1 MRLLADENFNNDIL
15 RGLLRAKPDID
26 ILRVQDTEMVG
37 APDPTLLEWA
47 AQEGRILLTHD
58 VQTMNKFAYQR
69 VAAGLPMP
77 GIFQVH
83 GNMPIGQAIEEL
95 LIAIEASDPTEWE
108 NRVAHFPIR

>member
-1 MRLLADENFNNDIL
+1 
-15 RGLLRAKPDID
+15 
-26 ILRVQDTEMVG
+26 
-37 APDPTLLEWA
+37 
-47 AQEGRILLTHD
+47 
-58 VQTMNKFAYQR
+58 MNKFAYQR